1 MRSRP
6 YCVAIDLHISFP
18 PLDPTEIL
26 SSASP
31 TNAAQPLPRAK
42 DSAPQHGCH
51 GQSPDGYKTCWRHFP
66 EAAPLRISPALQT
79 NAPAVPIGQPLESPL
94 PLRTVAREV
103 R

>member
-6 YCVAIDLHISFP
+6 YCVAIDLHISFR
-18 PLDPTEIL
+18 LLGPTEIR

-51 GQSPDGYKTCWRHFP
+51 EQLPDGYKTCWRHFP

-79 NAPAVPIGQPLESPL
+79 NAPARLIGQPPESRL
-94 PLRTVAREV
+94 PLRTAARAV
-103 R
+103 